1 MKVVIY
7 TTSDHECLNK
17 LMEETKA
24 LLEYDPFRETIG
36 WSFNVKNS
44 TKELAKFSKELE
56 KLPIEE
62 LLIRIVLEDLNPQEF
77 RRIAKVLVKPELK
90 ESEFVKLLKNNF
102 ESFKKSIVETPGPAV
117 GLGAEV

>member
-7 TTSDHECLNK
+7 TTSDHVRLNK

-24 LLEYDPFRETIG
+24 LLEFDPFRETIG

-44 TKELAKFSKELE
+44 IKKLAKFTRELE

-62 LLIRIVLEDLNPQEF
+62 LLIRIVLENLNPQEF
-77 RRIAKVLVKPELK
+77 RRIAKVLMKPEPN
-90 ESEFVKLLKNNF
+90 ESVFTMLLRNNF
-102 ESFKKSIVETPGPAV
+102 D
-117 GLGAEV
+117 LL